1 MLYWLI
7 ETEEQLQKFE
17 SKKYNEVFI
26 EPIYFNDN
34 IHPVLNQISALY
46 IKPLNEDKGYM
57 VCIDHDDAIQIGINK
72 IKPILKQFETIY
84 TLDRKSF
91 IQHFPYP
98 NVIDVL
104 FRVDFELNETTKTH
118 DYFYNKFGNKEDINK
133 LIPITKHYEK
143 CEQIWNKVKNYCV
156 PNQNPFYSKAS
167 TVFSSIEAN
176 GIKIN
181 EKLFDEYFK
190 PTNKAFNIQDSTVY
204 TQYNLY
210 TTTGRPSNSFNG
222 VNFAALK
229 KDESRQCFIPKN
241 DKFIEIDLT
250 AYHPTLVA
258 LEIGFEFP
266 DYDKTP
272 YEYFSI
278 IANIPL
284 KDAKVEMIRQ
294 LYGEIYEKYKDVPFF
309 KEVQRYKDWIW
320 EKWNKDEKYVCHS
333 TKKEFRKDQ
342 LGEMTPS
349 KLLSYIIQ
357 NLETHINVNLMWD
370 ILKKLKGKNT
380 QLILY
385 TYDSFLFDVDENEEN
400 VIEDIKEYMR
410 MEDNKFKT
418 NQGITYDFR
427 K

>member
-17 SKKYNEVFI
+17 SKKYNKVFI

-34 IHPVLNQISALY
+34 FHPVLNKISALY

-57 VCIDHDDAIQIGINK
+57 ICIDHDDTLQIEIDK
-72 IKPILKQFETIY
+72 VKSILKQFEEIY
-84 TLDRKSF
+84 VINRKSF
-91 IQHFPYP
+91 IQFFPYG
-98 NVIDVL
+98 NTIDIS
-104 FRVDFELNETTKTH
+104 FRLNFELNESTKTH
-118 DYFYNKFGNKEDINK
+118 GYFYNKWYDKEDINK

-143 CEQIWNKVKNYCV
+143 CELIYNKIKDYCI
-156 PNQNPFYSKAS
+156 PNQNAFYSKAS
-167 TVFSSIEAN
+167 TVFSIIESN

-181 EKLFDEYFK
+181 EKLFNEYYT
-190 PTNKAFNIQDSTVY
+190 PTNKSFSIQNSTIY

-222 VNFAALK
+222 INFAALK

-241 DKFIEIDLT
+241 DRFIEIDLT
-250 AYHPTLVA
+250 AYHPYLVA

-266 DYDKTP
+266 NSDWTP

-278 IANIPL
+278 IADIPL
-284 KDAKVEMIRQ
+284 KDAKVEMIKQ
-294 LYGEIYEKYKDVPFF
+294 LYGEIYEKYRDVPFF
-309 KEVQRYKDWIW
+309 KEIQRYKDWIW
-320 EKWNKDEKYVCHS
+320 EQWNEKGEYICLHS
-333 TKKEFRKDQ
+333 KKIFKKSQ

-357 NLETHINVNLMWD
+357 NLETFINVNLMWD
-370 ILKKLKGKNT
+370 ILKKLQGKNT

-385 TYDSFLFDVDENEEN
+385 TYDSFLFDVDVNELNIME
-400 VIEDIKEYMR
+400 EIKEYMR
-410 MEDNKFKT
+410 MEDNKFKIK
-418 NQGITYDFR
+418 QGITYDFR
-427 K
+427 N

>member
-17 SKKYNEVFI
+17 SKKYDEVFI
-26 EPIYFNDN
+26 EPVYFNDN

-46 IKPLNEDKGYM
+46 IKPLNEDKGYII
-57 VCIDHDDAIQIGINK
+57 CIDHDDSLQIGINK

-118 DYFYNKFGNKEDINK
+118 NYFYNKFGNKEDINK

-181 EKLFDEYFK
+181 EQLFDEYFK
-190 PTNKAFNIQDSTVY
+190 PTNKAFNIQDSTIY

-222 VNFAALK
+222 INFAALK

-250 AYHPTLVA
+250 AYHPTLVSY
-258 LEIGFEFP
+258 LIDFDFKNEN
-266 DYDKTP
+266 P
-272 YEYFSI
+272 YEYFARE
-278 IANIPL
+278 ANIPL

-294 LYGEIYEKYKDVPFF
+294 LYGEIYEKYKHIYFF
-309 KEVQRYKDWIW
+309 EKLQKHKNFIW
-320 EKWNKDEKYVCHS
+320 EKWNNNGKWVCGY
-333 TKKEFRKDQ
+333 TKKEFNKNQ
-342 LGEMTPS
+342 LEEMTPS

-357 NLETHINVNLMWD
+357 NAETYYNVEMMWEIIKFLSGRD
-370 ILKKLKGKNT
+370 T
-380 QLILY
+380 QLVLY
-385 TYDSFLFDVDENEEN
+385 TYDSFLFDIKKDEEYI
-400 VIEDIKEYMR
+400 IEGIKHIIK
-410 MEDNKFKT
+410 NKELQFKIK
-418 NQGITYDFR
+418 QGTTYDFR